1 MNFELTEDQRMMQES
16 FARFFDEKSSPSVVR
31 EAMSGNGFD
40 EQLWRG
46 LAELGAFTLRVPED
60 SYGLGLGI
68 LDASVLMEEVGRR
81 VVPGPIAETLV
92 GARLLAQLGG
102 AESIFEEMI
111 AGGSVVSL
119 ALHDVAEQS
128 HQWIAGGAV
137 ASHVLAR
144 SGDEVVL
151 IGLAKTERFEA
162 NLASTALAEIDLR
175 EGDWLVLG
183 SGRDAAEKFEC
194 ALEEWKL
201 LTAAALS
208 GLAREAVRGAAA
220 YACEREAF
228 GNLIGTY
235 QGISHPLADQIMHID
250 AGKYFIWRVIH
261 DMAHDKGNSAAMVS
275 MALWWNAKTSA
286 ESVAVALHTYGGYG
300 LAVEYDVHIYNL
312 RAKDYVLLL
321 GDPERLLDEAG
332 RRLYAGET
340 ASLPDA
346 GDVVLDL
353 DLGDEARALAAE
365 LNAFFEDNL
374 TPELRAK
381 AHYSFEG
388 HDAGIHKK
396 LAEHRLLFPSWP
408 SEFGGRDAGAYCMEA
423 VREVFEHQNWTSHAI
438 STTSMVGT
446 MIRLFGTE
454 ELKAE
459 ALTRIISGDAE
470 CSLGY
475 SEPSGGSDV
484 FAAKTMATRDG
495 EGWRINGSK
504 MWTSGAE
511 IADYVLMITRTNT
524 EVPKHRGLTMFLV
537 PIKSEGV
544 EVQAVHTFQDER
556 TNITYYDNVY
566 VPDTHR
572 LGDVDGGVRVMAGA
586 LELEHSGG
594 GFGRTQKA
602 MVRAAEQL
610 CRDEIMYR
618 GSPLINDV
626 SAQRRLAR
634 ANTHVLLSEMIT
646 YRALWA
652 GANKMPNMGFGPMGK
667 LFSSEKF
674 KEDASDLLNL
684 TAPLSLS
691 KREGAA
697 GFVNL
702 SYRHAQASTIYGG
715 TSEVHR
721 SQVAERALG
730 LPRSRG

>member
-16 FARFFDEKSSPSVVR
+16 FARFFEENSSPSAVR
-31 EAMSGNGFD
+31 DAMNGNGFD

-46 LAELGAFTLRVPED
+46 LAELGAFMLRVPED
-60 SYGLGLGI
+60 ACGLGLGI
-68 LDASVLMEEVGRR
+68 LDASVLMEEVGRKI
-81 VVPGPIAETLV
+81 VPGPVAETLV
-92 GARLLAQLGG
+92 AARLLAQLGG
-102 AESIFEEMI
+102 ADEVFGEVIE
-111 AGGSVVSL
+111 GQCVVSL
-119 ALHDVAEQS
+119 ALHDITEQPC
-128 HQWIAGGAV
+128 QWVAGGAV
-137 ASHVLAR
+137 AKHVLAR
-144 SGDEVVL
+144 AGDDIVL
-151 IGLAKTERFEA
+151 VGVARSEGVEA

-175 EGDWLVLG
+175 DGDRLVLG
-183 SGRDAAEKFEC
+183 NGADAISQFES
-194 ALEEWKL
+194 AIEEWKL

-250 AGKYFIWRVIH
+250 GGKYLVWRVIH
-261 DMAHDKGNSAAMVS
+261 DIAHGQGNAAAMVS

-286 ESVAVALHTYGGYG
+286 EAVAVALHTYGGYG

-312 RAKDYVLLL
+312 RAKDYALIL

-340 ASLPDA
+340 AALPDA

-365 LNAFFEDNL
+365 LNQFFEDNL

-381 AHYSFEG
+381 AHYSFTG

-396 LAEHRLLFPSWP
+396 LAEQRLLFPSWP

-446 MIRLFGTE
+446 MVRLCGSD

-459 ALTRIISGDAE
+459 ALTRIVSGDAV

-495 EGWRINGSK
+495 DGWRINGSK

-556 TNITYYDNVY
+556 TNITYYDNVF
-566 VPDTHR
+566 VPDSYR
-572 LGDVDGGVRVMAGA
+572 LGEVDGGVRVMASA

-602 MVRAAEQL
+602 MVRAAEKL
-610 CRDEIMYR
+610 CREELRYR
-618 GSPLINDV
+618 GAPLIEDV

-674 KEDASDLLNL
+674 KEDAADLINL